1 LGIRNVSGIKQG
13 RAIREIDEALR
24 SGRAGTYR
32 EAEQMARKLG
42 YSVEEGGNH
51 MTVYDERHRV
61 VTQIPRHGG
70 DAPTGLYRAILKKL
84 RERAA

>member
-1 LGIRNVSGIKQG
+1 
-13 RAIREIDEALR
+13 
-24 SGRAGTYR
+24 
-32 EAEQMARKLG
+32 MARKLG